1 MITNILR
8 VSLVKRTAAVL
19 CIWCAAFA
27 LIAQQRPDALRMY
40 QQGNYD
46 QAISICEQELRT
58 NPKNMDSYVVLCW
71 ALVKKGR
78 YSEAEQRA
86 LAARK
91 LNQNDHRI
99 IEILAEAK
107 FYLGKNSESL
117 TLFQEFLSYVSDNA
131 ARVGN
136 AYYFMGEI
144 YLRQGRYEH
153 ADIALTAAV
162 RIEPLL
168 FYWWMRLGYAREMS
182 GNYKTSALAYDKALE
197 LNPSAAEAR
206 AGRERIQ
213 SKL

>member
-86 LAARK
+86 LAARMRALGQFVFPHQIEDEPYQGK
-91 LNQNDHRI
+91 EEAEHRKAAAGGI
-99 IEILAEAK
+99 PRVGLVAAVPLLRRHAV
-107 FYLGKNSESL
+107 FYL
-117 TLFQEFLSYVSDNA
+117 FLKA
-131 ARVGN
+131 
-136 AYYFMGEI
+136 F
-144 YLRQGRYEH
+144 
-153 ADIALTAAV
+153 AAV
-162 RIEPLL
+162 R
-168 FYWWMRLGYAREMS
+168 AKS
-182 GNYKTSALAYDKALE
+182 
-197 LNPSAAEAR
+197 
-206 AGRERIQ
+206 
-213 SKL
+213 